1 MHNRIL
7 WHPSFTVLIFLG
19 AFDGLSQGDSN
30 KFLKAYALSATEVP
44 VLDGIPDETWWQLA
58 DSAYQFLQQEP
69 VEQGPASE
77 RTVVRVAFDRQ
88 NLYISAWLYDS
99 NPSGIKGFQRKWDN
113 SLATDDRFM
122 FILDTYD
129 DQRSAYMFEVNPLG
143 LMGDGLLKV
152 GQGSSLNKAWNG
164 IWRAWVR
171 KGDYGWSVEIRIP
184 FRTLNFDP
192 ENDTW
197 GINFQRTIR
206 RRNEELVW
214 SGARRNQG
222 LFRPQ
227 NAGKLTGLQGVSQGI
242 GLEVIPYG
250 IASNATK
257 GNGDTFEN
265 KVTANAGFDA
275 NYSLTPNLRAGI
287 TVNTDFAETEVD
299 DRQVN
304 LTRFPLFFPE
314 RRSFFLEGSSVFL
327 YAPGSNAYP
336 FFSRR
341 IGLHDGRPVPLVA
354 GARMTGRIRQ
364 TDVGF
369 YQIRTRATGDQS
381 SEDFTVTRV
390 VQNVGKESTLGLVYT
405 RRADTED
412 VLDDRHT
419 IGADMELN
427 SSTFL
432 GNKNVQF
439 QGFFIM
445 HNDTAELDTTN
456 LLSRSNRGVRLNF
469 PNQPWSGHVSY
480 REYAPNFDPAVGFVQ
495 RTGIRRL
502 QPTITYSPLVE
513 KSGLIREVTFEI
525 DYEHLMNMDFRPAT
539 INAAVTFLGVRFE
552 TGDAFAMLINRNYEL
567 LDFDFDIRRDG
578 QFVVP
583 IGQYNNWEYSFE
595 ASTASFRRISGS
607 FTFNTG
613 GFWTGTK
620 NDYTLSLTARPA
632 IGVNIS
638 ATWLHSQ
645 ISLGEDSFDTHIFR
659 LINSV
664 DLSPWLSV
672 NFNVQYDNVSEVFG
686 MNNRLSWIIR
696 PGNVMYLVYNHNW
709 MNYGDQLLSLES
721 RTSLKLTYTHRF

>member
-1 MHNRIL
+1 MHSRIIWL
-7 WHPSFTVLIFLG
+7 SATVLLFP
-19 AFDGLSQGDSN
+19 FDSVSQGDSN
-30 KFLKAYALSATEVP
+30 KFLKAYALSANEVP
-44 VLDGIPDETWWQLA
+44 VLDGIPDEAWWQLA

-69 VEQGPASE
+69 IEQGPASE
-77 RTVVRVAFDRQ
+77 RTVVRVAFDSQ

-99 NPSGIKGFQRKWDN
+99 DPSGIKGFQRKWDN

-152 GQGSSLNKAWNG
+152 GQGSTLNKAWNG

-197 GINFQRTIR
+197 GINFQRTVR
-206 RRNEELVW
+206 RKNEELVW
-214 SGARRNQG
+214 SGAQRNQG

-250 IASNATK
+250 IVSNATK
-257 GNGDTFEN
+257 GNGDSFEN
-265 KVTANAGFDA
+265 EVTANAGFDA

-341 IGLHDGRPVPLVA
+341 IGLQDGRPVPLVA
-354 GARMTGRIRQ
+354 GARMIGRIRQ

-369 YQIRTRATGDQS
+369 YQIRTRATEDQS

-405 RRADTED
+405 RRADTEG
-412 VLDDRHT
+412 VVDDRHT

-432 GNKNVQF
+432 GNKNMQL
-439 QGFFIM
+439 QGFFIA
-445 HNDTAELDTTN
+445 HNDPAEQDTTD

-502 QPTITYSPLVE
+502 QPTVTYSPLVE
-513 KSGLIREVTFEI
+513 KSDLIREVTFEI
-525 DYEHLMNMDFRPAT
+525 DYEHLMNMEFRPAT
-539 INAAVTFLGVRFE
+539 INAAITFLGVRFE
-552 TGDAFAMLINRNYEL
+552 TGDAFTMLINRNYEL

-583 IGQYNNWEYSFE
+583 IGQYYNWEYSFE
-595 ASTASFRRISGS
+595 AATASFRRISGS
-607 FTFNTG
+607 FTFTTG

-620 NDYTLSLTARPA
+620 NDYTLGLTARPA

-645 ISLGEDSFDTHIFR
+645 VHLGENSFDTHIFR

-686 MNNRLSWIIR
+686 MNNRLSWIIQ

-721 RTSLKLTYTHRF
+721 RTSLKLTYTYRF